1 MVTSHLSDN
10 PENTHQAVLF
20 HLKRRGELTVAD
32 LCEVLGIT
40 SMAVRRH
47 LISLQKEALVECR
60 LEKQSRG
67 RPTYK
72 YRLTAKA
79 ESLFPSALNNL
90 AFELLEAVF
99 EARGHAGV
107 MELLKL
113 RQEALVR
120 KYSPGMQQL
129 GLEERVIGV
138 CKIFSDNGYMTEWS
152 QLADG
157 EFLIYQKHCAV
168 HELASQYRQICGL
181 ETQLIEQLLGVK
193 VSRQQYILNND
204 PVCGY
209 LVHQYEQS
217 VDELA
222 PVAVGIKAE

>member
-1 MVTSHLSDN
+1 M
-10 PENTHQAVLF
+10 
-20 HLKRRGELTVAD
+20 TVAD

-47 LISLQKEALVECR
+47 LVGLQKDGLVECR
-60 LEKQSRG
+60 LVRQSRG
-67 RPTYK
+67 RPTYH
-72 YRLTAKA
+72 YRLTPKA

-90 AFELLEAVF
+90 AFELLDAVY

-107 MELLKL
+107 LELLKL
-113 RQEALVR
+113 RHEALLR
-120 KYSPGMQQL
+120 KFSPQVIKL
-129 GLEERVIGV
+129 GLDERVAQV

-152 QLADG
+152 QLPDG
-157 EFLIYQKHCAV
+157 KYLIYQQHCAV
-168 HELASQYRQICGL
+168 HNLASQYRQICGL

-209 LVHQYEQS
+209 IVQP
-217 VDELA
+217 DEPLTTDDA
-222 PVAVGIKAE
+222 MPVKVEVAAAE

>member
-1 MVTSHLSDN
+1 MVTSQLNEN

-20 HLKRRGELTVAD
+20 HLKRRNEMTVSD
-32 LCEVLGIT
+32 LCDLLGIT

-47 LISLQKEALVECR
+47 LVGLQKEGLVDCR
-60 LEKQSRG
+60 LERQSRG
-67 RPTYK
+67 RPTHK

-90 AFELLEAVF
+90 AFELLDAVF

-107 MELLKL
+107 MDLLKL
-113 RQEALVR
+113 RHEALLR
-120 KYSPGMQQL
+120 KYSPQVIKLSL
-129 GLEERVIGV
+129 GERVAQV
-138 CKIFSDNGYMTEWS
+138 CKIFSDNGYMTDWS
-152 QLADG
+152 QLPDG
-157 EFLIYQKHCAV
+157 NFLIYQQHCAV
-168 HELASQYRQICGL
+168 HTLASQYRQICGL

-209 LVHQYEQS
+209 LVRPEDLITVES
-217 VDELA
+217 IEA
-222 PVAVGIKAE
+222 AAGE